1 MDKQERLQRAF
12 LGEAVDH
19 IPVALWRH
27 WPGDDQRTAD
37 LAQSIIDF
45 QRHYDWDFVAFT
57 PSPTYSVIDLGIQ
70 DEWEGTPDGS
80 RIVRR
85 SPVRRSLDWT
95 ELRVLDPTHG
105 ELGKQLISL
114 RMVLD
119 AMRSDSTPVI
129 MTVYSPLTQA
139 ARLAGSTM
147 LLRHLRRNPDR
158 LRTGLN
164 ALVESTLRFL
174 EALESLEIAGVYYVI
189 EHAHH
194 DALSEGEYEAFGLPD
209 DLRILDALPVSWWFN
224 MVYLSGESPMFQCA
238 ERFPVQA
245 VNWCDRIARPDMV
258 ESRALFRGAACG
270 GLDAERHIQQ
280 ATPSVIRD
288 LAREA
293 VMQMNGR
300 RMILSAGG
308 PVLATTPMSNL
319 RAVREVVNSLAV
331 S

>member
-1 MDKQERLQRAF
+1 MDKRERLQRAV
-12 LGEAVDH
+12 LGESVDR

-45 QRHYDWDFVAFT
+45 QRHYDWDFVNVT
-57 PSPTYSVIDLGIQ
+57 PAPSYAVIDYGLQ

-95 ELRVLDPTHG
+95 ELRVLDPSHG
-105 ELGKQLISL
+105 ELGKQLIGL

-119 AMRSDSTPVI
+119 AMRSAGTPVI

-139 ARLAGSTM
+139 ARLVGSTM
-147 LLRHLRRNPDR
+147 LLRTLRRHPDR

-164 ALVESTLRFL
+164 ALVESTVRFV
-174 EALESLEIAGVYYVI
+174 EALQSLEIAGIYYVI

-194 DALSEGEYEAFGLPD
+194 DALSDHEYATFGLPD

-224 MVYLSGESPMFQCA
+224 MVYLSGESPMFQCV

-245 VNWCDRIARPDMV
+245 VNWHDRTARPDMI
-258 ESRALFRGAACG
+258 ESRTLFRGAACG
-270 GLDAERHIQQ
+270 GLDAERHLQY

-288 LAREA
+288 VARESIT
-293 VMQMNGR
+293 QMNGR
-300 RMILSAGG
+300 RLILSAGG
-308 PVLATTPMSNL
+308 PVLATTPQSNL
-319 RAVREVVNSLAV
+319 RAVREIVNTLAV